1 MDYEELVSQARAQIT
16 EIHPDHLVGLG
27 AGVTIVD
34 VREPHEFA
42 LGAIPGS
49 ILISRGV
56 LESEIGRHVP
66 DLDSALVVVCSVGA
80 RSALAAVSLM
90 EIGYSN
96 VVNLAGGVEAWKSQG
111 RPWQAPDTL
120 TDEQR
125 ARYSRHTALAEVG
138 LEGQRRLLE
147 SKVLLVGAGG
157 LGSPVALY
165 LAAAG
170 VGELGVVDADTVD
183 ASNLQRQIVHGL
195 DRIGSAKTASVTET
209 VANLNP
215 DVTVV
220 EYRTR
225 LMAGNAVE
233 ILSGYDVIVDGADNF
248 PTRYLVNDASL
259 NLGIPVVH
267 GSIFRFEGQVSVF
280 RPHQG
285 PCYRCLFAEPPPPA
299 LAPNCAEAG
308 VLGVLP
314 GVIGSLQAVEVV
326 KLLLGIGD
334 DLTGRLLLYD
344 ALDQE
349 FRELRIVRDPHCAA
363 CADATHPPPLVDYDE
378 RCVVG

>member
-1 MDYEELVSQARAQIT
+1 MENTRRLVVMTYEELVAQARARIT
-16 EIHPDHLVGLG
+16 EIDPDRLG
-27 AGVTIVD
+27 VAGEQVVIVD

-42 LGAIPGS
+42 QGAIPGS
-49 ILISRGV
+49 VLIPRGV
-56 LESEIGRHVP
+56 LEAEIGRHVP
-66 DLDSALVVVCSVGA
+66 DVDAAVVVVCSVGA
-80 RSALAAVSLM
+80 RSALATVSLM
-90 EIGYSN
+90 DIGYRN
-96 VVNLAGGVEAWKSQG
+96 VANLAGGFDAWKSLG

-138 LEGQRRLLE
+138 PEGQRKLLD

-170 VGELGVVDADTVD
+170 VGELGVVDADIVD

-195 DRIGSAKTASVTET
+195 DRIGTPKTMSVAET
-209 VANLNP
+209 IANLNP

-220 EYRTR
+220 QYRER
-225 LMAGNAVE
+225 LTAENARQ

-259 NLGIPVVH
+259 GLGIPVVH

-280 RPHQG
+280 RPYEG

-314 GVIGSLQAVEVV
+314 GVIGSLQAVEAIKV
-326 KLLLGIGD
+326 LLGIGD

-349 FRELRIVRDPHCAA
+349 FRHASDRA
-363 CADATHPPPLVDYDE
+363 
-378 RCVVG
+378 